1 MDFTLLKGL
10 FKTNVDQ
17 EKYKI
22 KETKCICL
30 WQSNTQVITQTTHF
44 HPYVMRLELFTKIW
58 YRCYAKNVMKLVCNW
73 LVSQL
78 PLSERNN

>member
-10 FKTNVDQ
+10 FKINVDQ

-30 WQSNTQVITQTTHF
+30 WHSNAQVIIQTTHF
-44 HPYVMRLELFTKIW
+44 PS
-58 YRCYAKNVMKLVCNW
+58 VCC
-73 LVSQL
+73 
-78 PLSERNN
+78 EA